1 MVFLLVIEKI
11 EKIKFLMDEGKLIE
25 AQIALELF
33 LDLGPNNLEALKLK
47 ALLYSQKGLF
57 QKEYETWVQIAN
69 LDPEDLDTHN
79 YFDLHFLEE
88 KEKFYFTDVIPGGGR
103 RFLLHPEALLEA
115 CGTGFVSC
123 LTFLILGQIPLLSYF
138 LSIPTISF
146 FFIGVFVVLPWV
158 GILKAYLKMPA
169 DIWVT
174 PIGFAVSSRLQK
186 FEISWSEV
194 EEIFVVYTPS
204 KHSFSL
210 EIFII
215 PKNRNTEF
223 VRIEISRDRSIV
235 KARRFFI
242 MEMLYYFKE
251 IKYKTKVPKHL
262 NKFRKISF

>member
-1 MVFLLVIEKI
+1 MIEKI
-11 EKIKFLMDEGKLIE
+11 EKIKFLMNEGKLIE

-69 LDPEDLDTHN
+69 LDPEDADTHN
-79 YFDLHFLEE
+79 YFDFHFLEE

-123 LTFLILGQIPLLSYF
+123 LTFLILGQLPLLSYF

-146 FFIGVFVVLPWV
+146 LFIGVFVVLPWV
-158 GILKAYLKMPA
+158 GILHTYLKMPV
-169 DIWVT
+169 DVWVT
-174 PIGFAVSSRLQK
+174 PIGFAVSSRLKK
-186 FEISWSEV
+186 FELNWSQIEEV
-194 EEIFVVYTPS
+194 LVVHTPA

-210 EIFII
+210 ELFIT
-215 PKNRNTEF
+215 PKNRDTEF

-242 MEMLYYFKE
+242 MEMLHYSKE
-251 IKYKTKVPKHL
+251 IKYATKAPENL
-262 NKFRKISF
+262 NSFRKISF